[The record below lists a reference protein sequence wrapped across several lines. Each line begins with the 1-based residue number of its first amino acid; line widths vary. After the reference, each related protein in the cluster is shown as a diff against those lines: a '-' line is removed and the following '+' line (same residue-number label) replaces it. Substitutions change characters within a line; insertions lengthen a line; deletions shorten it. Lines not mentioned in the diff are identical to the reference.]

1 MSIVISQLCHE
12 LFDFSGFLDFA
23 DFPLDNSVQVK
34 LHKFDISFGE
44 FLTKAK
50 IEPKGFESTA
60 KGYNI
65 DNRGIYFNDRVTFAR
80 VEELLHQGS
89 DQIYSG
95 PVPSMHNDVSVAFE
109 SRKFLGKWV
118 CNVSFSDC
126 WTES

>member
-23 DFPLDNSVQVK
+23 DFPLDNSMQVK

-65 DNRGIYFNDRVTFAR
+65 DNRGIYFNDRVTFA
-80 VEELLHQGS
+80 
-89 DQIYSG
+89 
-95 PVPSMHNDVSVAFE
+95 
-109 SRKFLGKWV
+109 
-118 CNVSFSDC
+118 
-126 WTES
+126 